1 MEGRLMAKLKKE
13 LMTSEEIKKRLM
25 ALDSDIKAL
34 TAKSESVK
42 QSLIRFLSKRP
53 VDEFT
58 KTLYANEINFVPKT
72 VTIQCDELT
81 EKSKEQ
87 ESLKQAYI
95 DKLREEMI
103 ADFIIEN
110 AELKDKLKDVIV
122 ERTETGSHAR
132 VIIK

>member
-1 MEGRLMAKLKKE
+1 MAKIKKE

-25 ALDSDIKAL
+25 ALDSEIKAL
-34 TAKSESVK
+34 TATSESIK
-42 QSLIRFLSKRP
+42 LNLIRFLSKRS

-58 KTLYANEINFVPKT
+58 KTLYANEINFNPKT

-81 EKSKEQ
+81 EKIHEQ
-87 ESLKQAYI
+87 EAMKAAYV

-110 AELKDKLKDVIV
+110 QELKDKLKDVIV

>member
-1 MEGRLMAKLKKE
+1 MAKLKKE